1 MSSWN
6 PSTNQFRVL
15 WARKGKSQHTV
26 ETLTSSDQVLILN
39 NNNDL
44 DGDGDTILNAHVS
57 VDHDSQYGMV
67 YAAQIVDV
75 LHGDFLNV
83 NIKWE
88 STRETQ
94 NVYLSRLFVELK
106 NAKRKRNVTNMLG
119 FEEKGT
125 PTNVVKSIPTAWR
138 GDASKRPVAAKVVAT
153 TSDQKKMKKAVR
165 KDDDN
170 EVISITSS
178 SLDSR
183 DGWGNK
189 HEEKKKSKK
198 LPASIAFKTVTQ
210 TSEASS
216 TFRPSSR
223 SSNDDN
229 NLDSSDVNSTYNH
242 SYGITTTTTAMEETA
257 KVSALATRQR
267 NKNVTSISGF
277 TQISPQIKD
286 DIPETVCSILGHLDE
301 VEKGSEGVYNWFQLY
316 QFLC

>member
-1 MSSWN
+1 MPSEIQAQGRLSLHQIGSKIRSGQKIFLRHNHPNGFLGVNWQGKYHLAYVMSNWN

-26 ETLTSSDQVLILN
+26 ETLTSSDQVLLLDNN

-94 NVYLSRLFVELK
+94 NVYLSRLFIELK
-106 NAKRKRNVTNMLG
+106 NEKRKRTVTNMLG

-125 PTNVVKSIPTAWR
+125 PTNVVKRNSSVPTAWR
-138 GDASKRPVAAKVVAT
+138 GDASKRPVAARVVT
-153 TSDQKKMKKAVR
+153 TASNQKKMKKAVR
-165 KDDDN
+165 KNDDN

-178 SLDSR
+178 SIDSR
-183 DGWGNK
+183 EGWGDK
-189 HEEKKKSKK
+189 HEEKKKSNKTCK
-198 LPASIAFKTVTQ
+198 EEEDENDDRKSPASIVFNTVTQ
-210 TSEASS
+210 TSAASS

-229 NLDSSDVNSTYNH
+229 NSDSIDVN
-242 SYGITTTTTAMEETA
+242 
-257 KVSALATRQR
+257 
-267 NKNVTSISGF
+267 
-277 TQISPQIKD
+277 
-286 DIPETVCSILGHLDE
+286 
-301 VEKGSEGVYNWFQLY
+301 
-316 QFLC
+316 

>member
-1 MSSWN
+1 M
-6 PSTNQFRVL
+6 
-15 WARKGKSQHTV
+15 
-26 ETLTSSDQVLILN
+26 
-39 NNNDL
+39 

-106 NAKRKRNVTNMLG
+106 NEKRKRTVTNMLG

-125 PTNVVKSIPTAWR
+125 PTNVVKRTSSVPTAWR
-138 GDASKRPVAAKVVAT
+138 GDASKRPVAAKVAAAIAT
-153 TSDQKKMKKAVR
+153 TSNQKKMKAVR
-165 KDDDN
+165 KKDDN

-178 SLDSR
+178 SIDSR
-183 DGWGNK
+183 EGWGDK
-189 HEEKKKSKK
+189 HEENKKSNNENDRK
-198 LPASIAFKTVTQ
+198 LPPASIAFKTVTQ
-210 TSEASS
+210 TSAASS
-216 TFRPSSR
+216 TFRPSS
-223 SSNDDN
+223 SDDN
-229 NLDSSDVNSTYNH
+229 NSDSSDINSTYNH
-242 SYGITTTTTAMEETA
+242 SHGITTTTTAMEETA
-257 KVSALATRQR
+257 KVSALTTRKC

-286 DIPETVCSILGHLDE
+286 DIPETVFSILGDLDE
-301 VEKGSEGVYNWFQLY
+301 VEKGSEGVYAMISICIHFHGDS
-316 QFLC
+316 